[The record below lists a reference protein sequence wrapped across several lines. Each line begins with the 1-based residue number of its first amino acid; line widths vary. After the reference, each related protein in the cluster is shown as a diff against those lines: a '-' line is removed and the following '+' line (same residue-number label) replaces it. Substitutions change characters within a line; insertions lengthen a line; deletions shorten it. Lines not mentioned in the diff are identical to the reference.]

1 MKFGFN
7 DINHIFA
14 IYFRGQSTDKTCVFC
29 VRSALESQ
37 RLNETIGY
45 DNTQQLPAILPGSGR
60 AAFCG
65 RAQHNLNGVRPWN
78 RTGLRGGFDRLPGV
92 VTFELRWG

>member
-1 MKFGFN
+1 MVVMKSNTQMKFGFN

-14 IYFRGQSTDKTCVFC
+14 IYFRGQSTDKTCVFW

-45 DNTQQLPAILPGSGR
+45 DNTQQLPLYCQDL
-60 AAFCG
+60 AAQLFVAAHSITSMEC
-65 RAQHNLNGVRPWN
+65 ALEP
-78 RTGLRGGFDRLPGV
+78 DRI
-92 VTFELRWG
+92 TRRF